1 VLTIFSSDN
10 SDLVSGHRNTAVPL
24 HVVFLLVAFVVS
36 VGAQGGYYLSGRIL
50 VALLVTAGALV
61 AIMSRPRLPGD
72 VRMVLLAGAVLS
84 AWALIRGGAA
94 GGYLSAV
101 PTVLTLGCVVGAV
114 VILAAA
120 DPAAKL
126 VCARVLVGVGVLV
139 ALTGWLGVAWRVPRW
154 GMVVQGLWRG
164 SATLTYVNATAA
176 LLAALAVFAIGYR
189 RQRSDAI
196 LADVPACVLLVGLGA
211 TVSRA
216 GVLVL
221 LAGLAVLMALS
232 GVATTLRQAVPP
244 FVGASIGFAALLPV
258 LPAGTSARPWLAV
271 GGLLVGVLVTIFLTR
286 LVHHRAV
293 AAFLTLVP
301 LTLATVGAAGGLA
314 RPAVMTVAGSRL
326 TLDSFGR
333 TGAARAA
340 VRMVAAHPWI
350 GVGPGRARFFWVDPG
365 GHGFVARYAHD
376 EYLQLLAE
384 LGFVGLT
391 ILLALLAALILVLA
405 RGRRAAPE
413 VPPLWAGTV
422 AAFAVLVVHSGFD
435 FLWQIPAIPLAG
447 GLLVGLACSGTTA
460 RVLDHPPLKEEPCG
474 EFR

>member
-1 VLTIFSSDN
+1 MLTIFSSDN

-154 GMVVQGLWRG
+154 GMVVQGLWRF
-164 SATLTYVNATAA
+164 LC
-176 LLAALAVFAIGYR
+176 
-189 RQRSDAI
+189 
-196 LADVPACVLLVGLGA
+196 DVPACVLLVGLGA